1 MRSVISRSA
10 TSQRHRSRRVVAVGV
25 LSAAVVAVMVDPG
38 PAQAATIPTPP
49 SVCRTTSA
57 PGAPVLTSLTIKPTS
72 VNVKAGDKKLV
83 VSAHATDSTKKVT
96 SVSLYLQS
104 PKIHGVVR
112 TAYATLKLGK
122 GQNAQNGS
130 WSGAITIHKWTNNG
144 TWQVLQ
150 VFLNDAGGGF
160 SYYTPTGLGTH
171 PWNNAWPKT
180 VTVVSTPDTMPP
192 VIKSVKLAPA
202 KVDTSSSAK
211 KITVTI
217 KATDSQ
223 SGVGA
228 VYAQGNV
235 IIKGHSY
242 SAYGSTS
249 KKKSGTIK
257 NGTWVVVM
265 TVHRW
270 AQAGSHVW
278 KLTVSAYDKADA
290 FGNNVSLNSVQLK
303 AKHFASSFTV
313 KSKTDLSKPVL
324 KGLTYTPHSVDART
338 KNKTVAVTL
347 KATDT
352 LSGILYAVVT
362 IKSPSGLTSSG
373 FLSRHSG
380 STLKG
385 TFTGKVIVPRCS
397 EPGVWTVSAQI
408 VDLAGNVSTY
418 SPAQLK
424 AKHFGSTLSVKAL
437 DTIGPTVKVPAKVSA
452 AGPVTLTFSEA
463 TLWKN
468 PAASTLDVYDY
479 NKSGSPQGGTWTCK
493 TAAGTTVTC
502 DANNANVKTA
512 SFTPSSAFGH
522 GDSVYVQPHQN
533 YPNPVGIYDTTGNA
547 ISSVY
552 LSTTVT

>member
-1 MRSVISRSA
+1 M
-10 TSQRHRSRRVVAVGV
+10 GV

-57 PGAPVLTSLTIKPTS
+57 PGDTGPDIAEDQTHLGQREV
-72 VNVKAGDKKLV
+72 GDKKLV

-122 GQNAQNGS
+122 GQNAQNGKLVRRD
-130 WSGAITIHKWTNNG
+130 HHP
-144 TWQVLQ
+144 QVDEQRDL
-150 VFLNDAGGGF
+150 AGPPGVPERRRRRF
-160 SYYTPTGLGTH
+160 SYYTPTGSGTH

-180 VTVVSTPDTMPP
+180 VTVVSTPDTTPP
-192 VIKSVKLAPA
+192 VIKGVKVAPA
-202 KVDTSSSAK
+202 KVDTSRPPRRSPSPSRRLTASP
-211 KITVTI
+211 
-217 KATDSQ
+217 A
-223 SGVGA
+223 SGGVRP
-228 VYAQGNV
+228 GNV

-242 SAYGSTS
+242 SAYGSS
-249 KKKSGTIK
+249 IKKKSGTIK

-265 TVHRW
+265 TVPRW

-278 KLTVSAYDKADA
+278 KLTVSAYDKSDA
-290 FGNNVSLNSVQLK
+290 FGNNVSLNSAQLK

-380 STLKG
+380 TALKG

-397 EPGVWTVSAQI
+397 ESGIWTVSAQI

-418 SPAQLK
+418 TPAQLQGQ
-424 AKHFGSTLSVKAL
+424 ALRLDALGQGARHDRPDGEDSGQGVGGGSRRR
-437 DTIGPTVKVPAKVSA
+437 
-452 AGPVTLTFSEA
+452 
-463 TLWKN
+463 
-468 PAASTLDVYDY
+468 
-479 NKSGSPQGGTWTCK
+479 
-493 TAAGTTVTC
+493 
-502 DANNANVKTA
+502 
-512 SFTPSSAFGH
+512 
-522 GDSVYVQPHQN
+522 
-533 YPNPVGIYDTTGNA
+533 
-547 ISSVY
+547 
-552 LSTTVT
+552 